1 MLSSPAIRDLPLKQ
15 VPRAGD
21 RMIVSS
27 TPLRISF
34 VGGGTD
40 IPDYFENNGGGAV
53 VNAAIDKYVYIIVNK
68 KFDGKIRVAYS
79 KTEIVDHPDDVQHP
93 LVREALKLLDI
104 GKGVEIMSLADIP
117 SQGTGLG
124 SSSTFTV
131 GLLNALHT
139 WLGEHVSPRQLAE
152 EAVLVERKIV
162 KDPGGLQDQYI
173 AAYGGLRLMQFQ
185 PEGRVEATPIVIN
198 DFTWHSLEEN
208 LLMFYTGV
216 EKPGTGILAGQI
228 EEIPLHHQHYDR
240 MRWLAH
246 QLYEDLRGGRVDR
259 LGEYMHENWECKKKL
274 HQAISDNAI
283 EDMYARAREAGAT
296 GGKITGAGGRG
307 FLLLSVPLRNR
318 EMVRRS
324 LSDLREE
331 HFHLERF
338 GSQVIFVR

>member
-1 MLSSPAIRDLPLKQ
+1 MPKT
-15 VPRAGD
+15 GD

-79 KTEIVDHPDDVQHP
+79 KTEIVDRADDLQHP

-104 GKGVEIMSLADIP
+104 REGVEIMSLADIP
-117 SQGTGLG
+117 SRGTGLG
-124 SSSTFTV
+124 SSSAFTV

-139 WLGEHVSPRQLAE
+139 WLGNYVSPQQLAE
-152 EAVLVERKIV
+152 EAVRIEREIV
-162 KDPGGLQDQYI
+162 GDPGGLQDQYI
-173 AAYGGLRLMQFQ
+173 AAYGGLRFIQFHPQ
-185 PEGRVEATPIVIN
+185 GSVEARPIFMS
-198 DFTWHSLEEN
+198 DASWHALEEN
-208 LLMFYTGV
+208 LLLFYTGA
-216 EKPGTGILAGQI
+216 EKPGIEMLSGQI
-228 EEIPLHHQHYDR
+228 EEMHLHRENYEK
-240 MRWLAH
+240 MRWLAQ
-246 QLYEDLRGGRVDR
+246 QLYGDLRGGTVDR
-259 LGEYMHENWECKKKL
+259 VGDYMHENWECKKKL
-274 HQAISDNAI
+274 HQGISNSTI
-283 EDMYARAREAGAT
+283 EEMYSRARKAGAT

-307 FLLLSVPLRNR
+307 FLLLFVPLRNR

-331 HFHLERF
+331 HFHLEKF